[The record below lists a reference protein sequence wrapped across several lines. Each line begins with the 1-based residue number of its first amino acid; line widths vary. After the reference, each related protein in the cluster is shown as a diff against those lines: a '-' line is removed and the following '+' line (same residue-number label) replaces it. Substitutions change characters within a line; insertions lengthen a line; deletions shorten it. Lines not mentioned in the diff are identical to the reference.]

1 MALCSWGVV
10 HGELFI
16 KDCLLRAMIY
26 LGYPKNRLLVSV
38 SRNNPSR
45 AVRLKEGGNPV
56 IKPIGYKGNTTLA
69 RQGPCQR
76 H

>member
-26 LGYPKNRLLVSV
+26 LGYP
-38 SRNNPSR
+38 
-45 AVRLKEGGNPV
+45 NPV
-56 IKPIGYKGNTTLA
+56 ILVTLVIPPKA
-69 RQGPCQR
+69 V
-76 H
+76 